1 MRPNNLYQGNGP
13 IKNYNKSTWD
23 PWVNKLI
30 WFLKGNHLCLRQ
42 FLHQYTT
49 NHATTETTLLS
60 NSNHILNLHT
70 YHNIYHTLK
79 IINTSPK
86 CHTPCQLPY
95 DLKSITMGKAIKYIW
110 TRVVRMFRG
119 SFRFFL
125 QIIMFS
131 IFRLMLSIFFFQR
144 IKF

>member
-95 DLKSITMGKAIKYIW
+95 DLKSITMGKAIKY
-110 TRVVRMFRG
+110 TLA
-119 SFRFFL
+119 SLHALHAYSEALHCYNKKKNFFL
-125 QIIMFS
+125 
-131 IFRLMLSIFFFQR
+131 L
-144 IKF
+144 K